1 MQHAALIKCGHGC
14 ELRREQC
21 CTVEIEIAAPEI
33 GEALPE
39 IGGGVAHT
47 DTAANYDGTQSA
59 SPFSDVA
66 SALTKSETY
75 KRVVKTLMGE
85 GLSADAAW
93 TAIHRLER
101 KESIGW

>member
-1 MQHAALIKCGHGC
+1 MLKVSCLCIVSRRLTGVSIASAA
-14 ELRREQC
+14 QF
-21 CTVEIEIAAPEI
+21 
-33 GEALPE
+33 
-39 IGGGVAHT
+39 GVAHT